1 VASQLE
7 GRRFDVPSCSLNPM
21 APFDALRA
29 RAALSPGK
37 AAIKA
42 ADGGFVF
49 TYAELDAAADRI
61 ARLFQHLGLRP
72 GQVVALL
79 LENGPRVLE
88 IWWAARRAGLYY
100 APLSGRL
107 HAAEL
112 AHVVR
117 DSGAEMLIA
126 SPGLA
131 DLASQVP
138 VARGLVLD
146 EAFDR
151 LAREAA
157 KAPLLPTPV
166 VGRELIYSSG
176 TTGRPRGVK
185 RALAPASEALALPTL
200 ERRMRALFGFDTE
213 TVYLSVSPLYHST
226 GRFAMRIVETGGTV
240 VIQPSFDPAE
250 ALAAIERHR
259 ITHSQWVPTM
269 FARLLALPREARTA
283 HDLSSHQAALHAA
296 APCPEPVKRAM
307 IDWWGPILHE
317 YYGGTENAG
326 VTFIRAEEWLA
337 RPGSVGRSISGAI
350 HILAE
355 DGSERELGPGEIGL
369 IYFEGGV
376 PFTYLNEDGQG
387 ADARTSRG
395 YSGYGDLGHVD
406 KDGYLY
412 ISDRRSDLIISGGV
426 NIYPKEIELILDSH
440 PAVRE
445 SAVIGLP
452 DKEYGQR
459 VHAVVVSDGA
469 GETQGEAILDFCRA
483 RLSRFKCPR
492 GISFVDAL
500 PRNENGKIVKK
511 DLRDRFG

>member
-1 VASQLE
+1 
-7 GRRFDVPSCSLNPM
+7 M
-21 APFDALRA
+21 APLDALRA
-29 RAALSPGK
+29 RAALNPGK

-42 ADGGFVF
+42 ADGGLVV
-49 TYAELDAAADRI
+49 TYAALDAAADRI
-61 ARLFQHLGLRP
+61 ASLFQHLGLKP
-72 GQVVALL
+72 GQAVALL

-100 APLSGRL
+100 VPLSGRL

-112 AHVVR
+112 THVVR

-131 DLASQVP
+131 RLASQVP
-138 VARGLVLD
+138 VARRLVLD
-146 EAFDR
+146 DAFDA
-151 LAREAA
+151 LAQAAA
-157 KAPLLPTPV
+157 KVPLPPAPV

-185 RALAPASEALALPTL
+185 RALAPAGEALALPAL
-200 ERRMRALFGFDTE
+200 EKCIRALFGFDAE

-226 GRFAMRIVETGGTV
+226 GRFTMRIVEMGGTV
-240 VIQPSFDPAE
+240 VIQPRFDPVE

-269 FARLLALPREARTA
+269 FARLLALPREERTA
-283 HDLSSHQAALHAA
+283 YDLSSHQAALHAA

-326 VTFIRAEEWLA
+326 VTFIRAEEWLV
-337 RPGSVGRSISGAI
+337 RPGSVGKSISGAI
-350 HILAE
+350 HILAD

-376 PFTYLNEDGQG
+376 PFTYVNEDEPG
-387 ADARTSRG
+387 ADGRTSRG

-426 NIYPKEIELILDSH
+426 NIYPKEVELILDSH

-445 SAVIGLP
+445 SAVIGVP

-459 VHAVVVSDGA
+459 VHAVVVGDGDGREEA
-469 GETQGEAILDFCRA
+469 QGILDFCRA

-492 GISFVDAL
+492 AISFVDAL
-500 PRNENGKIVKK
+500 PRNENGKVLKK
-511 DLRDRFG
+511 DLRALFG